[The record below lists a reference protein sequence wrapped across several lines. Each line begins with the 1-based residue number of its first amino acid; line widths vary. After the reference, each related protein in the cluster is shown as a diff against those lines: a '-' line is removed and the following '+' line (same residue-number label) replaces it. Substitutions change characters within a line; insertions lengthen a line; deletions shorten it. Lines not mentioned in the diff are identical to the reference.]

1 MAREMAL
8 RPPVL
13 LVCAWALIALAWVFA
28 NPPFA
33 APDEGAHYVRA
44 VGVGSGGL
52 IGEPTTARQPGLTER
67 QVDWLTMTTRIVS
80 VPARLI
86 PPDAGCYILDPGRS
100 AACEDAQPVA
110 TTSTEMRAPTYVGNY
125 PPLPYLLPAVGV
137 RLATSAEPALRW
149 GRLASLLPCLALLTT
164 AVALLWDPRAGG
176 ISLLGLVA
184 AVTPMVLYCAS
195 SLTGSGLEIAAG
207 VAFVSSLLRLRR
219 DALKSGGDGSPAA
232 VWTAAAV
239 SGTLLALSRPASPVW
254 VALAVAFWVA
264 LFGPRVAWRLVRQR
278 RAAWVAAVAIL
289 AGLVL
294 SGLWQHRYEEGAP
307 FSIANGRAAVHDG
320 TDQFART
327 AHELVFAPSYL
338 EFALPSWGSLLWL
351 ALTVA
356 LVATALFAASAL
368 RDRVVLVAAAIAVP
382 LVPIALFVVT
392 VRFTGYGI
400 QGRYALPIVVAVP
413 LLAGELVSENRERV
427 GAPALRALVVAVPL
441 GAAVVQLLALWR
453 NAQRSAFGLHGSLL
467 SWGTPEWAPP
477 IGWGLWFVVSA
488 AGCALLAGVAFLARP
503 RRPVVRGRD

>member
-1 MAREMAL
+1 MAL

-13 LVCAWALIALAWVFA
+13 LVCSWALIAIAWVFA

-52 IGEPTTARQPGLTER
+52 IGEATTARQPGLTER
-67 QVDWLTMTTRIVS
+67 QVDWLTKTTRIVS

-86 PPDAGCYILDPGRS
+86 PPDAGCYILDPSRS
-100 AACEDAQPVA
+100 AACEDAQAVA
-110 TTSTEMRAPTYVGNY
+110 TTTTETRAPTYVGTY

-137 RLATSAEPALRW
+137 RLGTRAEPALRW
-149 GRLASLLPCLALLTT
+149 GRLASLLPCLALLAT
-164 AVALLWDPRAGG
+164 AVALLWDPRAGAV
-176 ISLLGLVA
+176 SLLGPAA
-184 AVTPMVLYCAS
+184 AVTPMVLFCAA

-219 DALKSGGDGSPAA
+219 DALKSSGRLSPTA

-254 VALAVAFWVA
+254 VALAFAFWVA
-264 LFGPRVAWRLVRQR
+264 LLGPGVAWRVVRER

-289 AGLVL
+289 AGLAL
-294 SGLWQHRYEEGAP
+294 SLWQRRYEAGAT
-307 FSIANGRAAVHDG
+307 FSIANGRAAFRDG
-320 TDQFART
+320 MDQFARA

-356 LVATALFAASAL
+356 LVASALVAASAL

-382 LVPIALFVVT
+382 LIPIALFVVT

-400 QGRYALPIVVAVP
+400 QGRYALPIVVALP

-427 GAPALRALVVAVPL
+427 GAAALRALVVAVPL
-441 GAAVVQLLALWR
+441 AAAVVQLLALWR

-467 SWGTPEWAPP
+467 SWGTPEWTPP
-477 IGWGLWFVVSA
+477 IGWALWLVISA
-488 AGCALLAGVAFLARP
+488 AGCALLPGMAFLARP
-503 RRPVVRGRD
+503 RRPVVPRRG